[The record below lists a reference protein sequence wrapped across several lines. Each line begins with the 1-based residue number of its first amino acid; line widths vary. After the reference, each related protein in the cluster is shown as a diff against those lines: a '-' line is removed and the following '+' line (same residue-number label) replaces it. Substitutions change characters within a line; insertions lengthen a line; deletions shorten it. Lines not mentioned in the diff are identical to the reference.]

1 MADSVYCYPGTNVLK
16 NKLGIQDADELSQ
29 MERKLTALRL
39 LELVNKPIMGNFD
52 LQHLQDIHWYIFQDI
67 YEWAG
72 AIRKTD
78 LAKENIFCKVEFL
91 YEQAGHIFGNLKK
104 DHYLQNMTKMQ
115 LSKKM
120 AYYFS
125 EINALHPFREGNGRS
140 QREFIRSLALRNGY
154 RIYFTNITPEEM
166 MEASKASFLCNYH
179 PMEQLFDKCLHP
191 GGVL

>member
-16 NKLGIQDADELSQ
+16 NKLGIQDADKLSQ

-78 LAKENIFCKVEFL
+78 LAKENMFCKVEFL

-125 EINALHPFREGNGRS
+125 EINALHP
-140 QREFIRSLALRNGY
+140 
-154 RIYFTNITPEEM
+154 
-166 MEASKASFLCNYH
+166 
-179 PMEQLFDKCLHP
+179 
-191 GGVL
+191 